1 MSGDGI
7 NEIFNEALNAFVD
20 NYLKENTPEDN
31 QKDKVDLN
39 NYEKKD
45 KNNKKGCC

>member
-20 NYLKENTPEDN
+20 NYLKENKPEDN
-31 QKDKVDLN
+31 QKDNIVIN
-39 NYEKKD
+39 NSEKKD
-45 KNNKKGCC
+45 KNIKCC

>member
-20 NYLKENTPEDN
+20 NYLKENKPEDN
-31 QKDKVDLN
+31 QKDNIVIN
-39 NYEKKD
+39 NSEKKD
-45 KNNKKGCC
+45 KNKKCCY